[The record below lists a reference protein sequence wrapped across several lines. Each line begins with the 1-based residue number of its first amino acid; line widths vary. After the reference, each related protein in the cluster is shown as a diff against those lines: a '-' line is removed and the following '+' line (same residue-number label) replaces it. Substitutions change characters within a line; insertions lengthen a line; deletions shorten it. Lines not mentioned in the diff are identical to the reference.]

1 MISSLRRRACCAAF
15 VCLFAL
21 VGVAVAQ
28 TPPEIVVTGSR
39 EPLAPERL
47 AADVVVIGAET
58 LRATTA
64 DSLADLLRREAGVQ
78 ISRSGGPG
86 QSTGLFIRGTSSQQS
101 VVLVDGAPRG
111 RPSAPCA
118 TWARRWC

>member
-47 AADVVVIGAET
+47 AAGVVVIG
-58 LRATTA
+58 LTA
-64 DSLADLLRREAGVQ
+64 QWTGSELLNFINALFAA
-78 ISRSGGPG
+78 IPG
-86 QSTGLFIRGTSSQQS
+86 I
-101 VVLVDGAPRG
+101 
-111 RPSAPCA
+111 
-118 TWARRWC
+118 